1 VEYENETAG
10 LDRQDLEPDPVL
22 QWQRWCADA
31 VAAGVTEP
39 TAMVVATTGLDGRPD
54 ARTVLAR
61 GVDERGITF
70 FTNYDSPKSRQI
82 AAAPDAAVVFPWHD
96 LQRQVRA
103 RGRAA
108 RVDDHESDGYFA
120 SRPRGAQIGA
130 WASPQSQEIADRGV
144 LDARVAE
151 ITARFDDQPVSR
163 PPFWGG
169 WRIVPE
175 IWEFWQGRPD
185 RLHDRF
191 RYTPADDGTWRITR
205 LAP

>member
-1 VEYENETAG
+1 VEYETGG
-10 LDRQDLEPDPVL
+10 LDRPDLDPDPVR

-31 VAAGVTEP
+31 MAAGVSEP

-70 FTNYDSPKSRQI
+70 FTNYDSPKSHQL
-82 AAAPDAAVVFPWHD
+82 AASPDAAVVFPWHD

-103 RGRAA
+103 RGRAD
-108 RVDDHESDGYFA
+108 RIGDDESDGYFA

-130 WASPQSQEIADRGV
+130 WASPQSRELADRGV
-144 LDARVAE
+144 LEARVAE
-151 ITARFDDQPVSR
+151 ITARFDDRPVSR

-169 WRIVPE
+169 WRIVPDS
-175 IWEFWQGRPD
+175 WEFWQGRPD

-191 RYTPADDGTWRITR
+191 LYTLSDGGTWRITR